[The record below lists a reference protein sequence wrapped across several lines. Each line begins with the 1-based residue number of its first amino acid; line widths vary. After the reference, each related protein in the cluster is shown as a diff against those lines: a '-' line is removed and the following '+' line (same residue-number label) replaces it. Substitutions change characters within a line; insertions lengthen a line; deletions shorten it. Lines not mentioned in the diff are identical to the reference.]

1 VSESIFSGA
10 DHRLRCHWL
19 RANWSN
25 RIWAKEQ
32 VTEGAPQQVGD
43 PPARKMVGAVVDQM
57 AALTKASQVTPP
69 IVGRIVIEVRR
80 SQNYLGV
87 TDLCRFDKVGP
98 AGQSAAT
105 IAPGALGGVVPAT
118 VG

>member
-43 PPARKMVGAVVDQM
+43 PPARKMVGAEHRWT
-57 AALTKASQVTPP
+57 LNFLKKTLSKSRASP
-69 IVGRIVIEVRR
+69 
-80 SQNYLGV
+80 
-87 TDLCRFDKVGP
+87 
-98 AGQSAAT
+98 
-105 IAPGALGGVVPAT
+105 
-118 VG
+118 